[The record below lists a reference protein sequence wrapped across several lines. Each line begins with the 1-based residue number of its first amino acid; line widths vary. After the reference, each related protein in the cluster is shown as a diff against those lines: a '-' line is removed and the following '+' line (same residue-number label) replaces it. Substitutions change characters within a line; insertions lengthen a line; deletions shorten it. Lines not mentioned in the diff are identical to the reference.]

1 MKTETETQ
9 KWVESVL
16 EQHRHLRS
24 VVADLEEFLFD
35 PRPDAGEKGSH
46 TWAVALSQR
55 LLSLHDELFRHFR
68 FEEETGVIE
77 EILENHPEVT
87 GKLQEILG
95 QHPEM
100 LSQLRRIVS
109 DVLSYSEGVSPGD
122 PQIRRRLTELL
133 DVLRHHEEEE
143 NHLFQRIEYRDVAAA
158 D

>member
-1 MKTETETQ
+1 
-9 KWVESVL
+9 
-16 EQHRHLRS
+16 
-24 VVADLEEFLFD
+24 VVADLKEFLAD

-46 TWAVALSQR
+46 SWAVALSQR

-68 FEEETGVIE
+68 FEEETEVIE
-77 EILENHPEVT
+77 EILVSHPEIT
-87 GKLQEILG
+87 GELQEILG

-109 DVLSYSEGVSPGD
+109 DVLSYSEGVSPED
-122 PQIRRRLTELL
+122 PKIRRRISDLL
-133 DVLRHHEEEE
+133 DVLHHHEEAE